1 MATIIG
7 IITVV
12 SAVVGLAV
20 ADDKRAS
27 KAQSK
32 KSCPVFCFSRP
43 DIRFL
48 NQSRQSKREQK
59 YEGREQDR
67 HKTEVGPRS
76 LQGLQESQH
85 VYACRCR
92 GSMRKS

>member
-32 KSCPVFCFSRP
+32 KVAQYFVS
-43 DIRFL
+43 
-48 NQSRQSKREQK
+48 
-59 YEGREQDR
+59 
-67 HKTEVGPRS
+67 VGPT
-76 LQGLQESQH
+76 
-85 VYACRCR
+85 YDF
-92 GSMRKS
+92 